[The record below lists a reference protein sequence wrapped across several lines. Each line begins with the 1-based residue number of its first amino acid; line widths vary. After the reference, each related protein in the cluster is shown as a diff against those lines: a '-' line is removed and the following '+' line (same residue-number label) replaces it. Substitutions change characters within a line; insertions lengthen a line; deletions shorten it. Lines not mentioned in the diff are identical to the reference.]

1 MQTSRAWHPR
11 PCPSR
16 ASSWED
22 GPHPLHHHGAN
33 RPRDGGRGG
42 CRCRRTGRLTAAFP
56 TAEDESPGPRGSQG
70 ATTSLQPHHG
80 CQLALEAG
88 AAVPG
93 GVSWSLGPAPPAAA
107 QAGDRPAW
115 PPGTTASGF
124 KAFASARR
132 RRPSL
137 PPDPVGPPPPYTDL
151 GAPVSL
157 WPWSHSRVRRA
168 GFSQPRGRPRPSLPV
183 TGGETGRCGKGR
195 QPAERGH
202 RPWAPGP
209 RRPPLEK
216 PLRLQESPAE
226 ATDAMASRLFSR
238 VSAPAETGAARKGRA
253 LKNGWGHTCS
263 LLLPPETSLK

>member
-137 PPDPVGPPPPYTDL
+137 PPDPVGPPTALYRPWGSRVPVALVTQSRQTGRFLPASGAAPPFPACHRRRNGEVWERQAARRARTPSL
-151 GAPVSL
+151 GA
-157 WPWSHSRVRRA
+157 RA
-168 GFSQPRGRPRPSLPV
+168 Q
-183 TGGETGRCGKGR
+183 
-195 QPAERGH
+195 AA
-202 RPWAPGP
+202 APGKASEASGKSRGSDGRDGIP
-209 RRPPLEK
+209 ALLQS
-216 PLRLQESPAE
+216 LR
-226 ATDAMASRLFSR
+226 ASRDGSGSEGPSPQERLGAHVF
-238 VSAPAETGAARKGRA
+238 PAA
-253 LKNGWGHTCS
+253 S
-263 LLLPPETSLK
+263 S